1 MSNTEFNSPDFY
13 AIYCVNGRSYFYRGG
28 RHESEVL
35 KFHSMAD
42 REEYID
48 RTNAAHSSQLD
59 PVAWAV
65 TAEEA
70 AQYVN
75 LDCYSLN
82 NCDEVYRTATG
93 LSLFHYNA
101 RQIF

>member
-1 MSNTEFNSPDFY
+1 MTSTEFNSPDFY
-13 AIYCVNGRSYFYRGG
+13 AIFCVNGRSYFDNGG

-42 REEYID
+42 REEYLD
-48 RTNAAHSSQLD
+48 RSNSAHGNI
-59 PVAWAV
+59 VAWSV
-65 TAEEA
+65 TSDEA

-75 LDCYSLN
+75 LNCYSLN
-82 NCDEVYRTATG
+82 ECDEVYRTATG
-93 LSLFHYNA
+93 LALFHYNA

>member
-1 MSNTEFNSPDFY
+1 MTNTVFNSPDFY
-13 AIYCVNGRSYFYRGG
+13 AIFCVNGRSYFYKGG

-35 KFHSMAD
+35 KFHSIAD
-42 REEYID
+42 REEYLD
-48 RTNAAHSSQLD
+48 RSNSAHGNL
-59 PVAWAV
+59 VAWAI
-65 TAEEA
+65 TDEEA

-93 LSLFHYNA
+93 LALFHYNA

>member
-1 MSNTEFNSPDFY
+1 MTNTEFNSPDFY
-13 AIYCVNGRSYFYRGG
+13 AIHCVNGRSYFYKGG

-35 KFHSMAD
+35 KFHS
-42 REEYID
+42 I
-48 RTNAAHSSQLD
+48 
-59 PVAWAV
+59 AWSV

-75 LDCYSLN
+75 LDCYALN
-82 NCDEVYRTATG
+82 ECDEVYRTATG
-93 LSLFHYNA
+93 LALFHYNA